1 MVQNVDFVL
10 KNRQNKRRERQ
21 EIVANYLLYSLYFRW
36 NGVKFGAV
44 L

>member
-21 EIVANYLLYSLYFRW
+21 EIVANYLLYGLYFR
-36 NGVKFGAV
+36 
-44 L
+44 